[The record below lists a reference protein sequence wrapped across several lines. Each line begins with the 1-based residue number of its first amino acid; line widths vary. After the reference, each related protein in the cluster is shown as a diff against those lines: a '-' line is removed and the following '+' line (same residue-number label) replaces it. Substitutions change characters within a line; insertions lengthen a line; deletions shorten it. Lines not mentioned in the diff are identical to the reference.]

1 MKNFDNDKIDLGLE
15 LALTVTAYRVASQKT
30 LKSGSSDNITRE
42 QLGILLLLS
51 LQDGLYQT
59 QIANILK
66 KDRPNITRMIDVL
79 ETKGYIKRE
88 KVENNRRIL
97 KVRLT
102 EKGFDEVEKFK
113 PLVERMNVTQYKGMS
128 DEEIALLIKLIRKVR
143 QNIIEEYNLEL

>member
-1 MKNFDNDKIDLGLE
+1 MKNIDNEKYDLGLE
-15 LALTVTAYRVASQKT
+15 LALTASAYRVAGQKS
-30 LKSGSSDNITRE
+30 LKSDSDNITRE

-66 KDRPNITRMIDVL
+66 KDRPNITRMLDVL
-79 ETKGYIKRE
+79 ESKGYIKRE

-102 EKGFDEVEKFK
+102 KEGFCEVEKFK

-128 DEEIALLIKLIRKVR
+128 DEEISLFIKLLRRVR
-143 QNIIEEYNLEL
+143 QNIVEEYNLEL